1 MCWLRNPGYRGQYS
15 DVNWCPGIF
24 IWKPRDLGFTSRNI
38 AFRGVFR
45 GRGQRA
51 VFPAQKFLCKA
62 EKDSFSLE
70 DGKFDF
76 YEKFLTDFLMC
87 LRRPCK
93 QKLSFLPGREIQKYD
108 FAMKMFSDFLYW
120 IQVQEVQVHQVP
132 TVIFQQVSKTGF
144 WSQQPKPV
152 L

>member
-1 MCWLRNPGYRGQYS
+1 MFVYS
-15 DVNWCPGIF
+15 WEHCY
-24 IWKPRDLGFTSRNI
+24 
-38 AFRGVFR
+38 
-45 GRGQRA
+45 Q
-51 VFPAQKFLCKA
+51 Q

-120 IQVQEVQVHQVP
+120 IQVQEVQVHFNQW
-132 TVIFQQVSKTGF
+132 TFIYFFVS
-144 WSQQPKPV
+144 WSSSEIPDS
-152 L
+152 